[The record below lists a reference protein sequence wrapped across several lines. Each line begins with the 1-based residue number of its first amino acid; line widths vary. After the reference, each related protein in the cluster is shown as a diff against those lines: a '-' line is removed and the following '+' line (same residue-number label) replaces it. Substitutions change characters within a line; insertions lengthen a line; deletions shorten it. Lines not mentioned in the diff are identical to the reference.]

1 MPGARTKNLHL
12 VLSPLELNRL
22 RVLAQLAEVNQS
34 VYLRMLIKHEWE
46 KVPPKVRPKESVKD
60 ERSPRW

>member
-1 MPGARTKNLHL
+1 MPGNRSKNLHL

-22 RVLAQLAEVNQS
+22 QVLARHAEVNQS
-34 VYLRMLIKHEWE
+34 VYLRMLIKGEWE
-46 KVPPKVRPKESVKD
+46 KIPAAERPKESVKD